1 MSFRRGSVRR
11 GFTLVE
17 LLVVIAIIGILIA
30 LLLPAVQA
38 AREAARRSQCTNNL
52 KQLGLALHNYHD
64 TYKCFPAR
72 KGGSAACTTV
82 STTYGNRRNGNCNR
96 LSAFIPLLPYLEQQ
110 PMAEAIRAGEPGAG
124 ISPGGPAGW
133 EHWPIWENSPDVLLC
148 PSDNGYPHN
157 QGPFNSYAFSV
168 GDQISGIRDGQ
179 EVRGLFAYARPVGIR
194 DILDGTSN
202 TVAMSERVCSAR
214 LPDNWDGSGNAQPV
228 GARQIEHVQGQA
240 VGIAGVAS
248 SPIICRS
255 SAVTDGRF
263 YVAGVRVICPFG
275 RRWTDGQPTIVGFN
289 TVLPPNS
296 PACAE
301 DSSRWRDQVNVVIP
315 PSSRHPGGVN
325 VLLADGSVR
334 FISDTIDTGNLAAP
348 PVATGPSPYGVWG
361 ALGSKAGGDV
371 ATLGQ

>member
-1 MSFRRGSVRR
+1 MRRERSSKAR

-64 TYKCFPAR
+64 TYLCFPAR
-72 KGGSAACTTV
+72 KDGSGACTTI
-82 STTYGNRRNGNCNR
+82 STTYGSRRNGNCTR
-96 LSAFIPLLPYLEQQ
+96 LSGFIPLLPYLEQQ
-110 PMAEAIRAGEPGAG
+110 PMAEAIRAGEPGNN

-133 EHWPIWENSPDVLLC
+133 ESWPIWDNSPDVLLC
-148 PSDNGYPHN
+148 PSDNGYPDN
-157 QGPFNSYAFSV
+157 RGPYNSYAFSV

-179 EVRGLFAYARPVGIR
+179 TVRGLFPTVRTVAIR

-202 TVAMSERVCSAR
+202 TVAMSERVCAAR
-214 LPDNWDGSGNAQPV
+214 LPDNWDGSGNALTV

-240 VGIAGVAS
+240 VGIGGVAS

-255 SAVTDGRF
+255 YTDGRY
-263 YVAGVRVICPFG
+263 YVAGTRVICPFG

-289 TVLPPNS
+289 TVLPPNA

-301 DSSRWRDQVNVVIP
+301 DATTWRDQNNVVIP

-334 FISDTIDTGNLAAP
+334 FISETIDTGNLALP
-348 PVATGPSPYGVWG
+348 PVSSGFSPYGVWG
-361 ALGSKAGGDV
+361 ALGSKDGGDV